1 LLESALVALL
11 LGSGSP
17 LLAEEKSQSVAAKP
31 GPPVFKAG
39 IDLVNITLTVR
50 DKEGQL
56 VSDLSADDFVIFE
69 DGHPQRVELFARA
82 TEEGKQDA
90 LALDLGLL
98 LDTSE
103 SMAQQMKLTRESAL
117 RFLDAIPR
125 ARDLL
130 VIFFDQDIRI
140 SRYDSENQQGLVD
153 RIIDMKGSGNTALY
167 DAITV
172 YLSRVEES
180 QGRKVLVLFTD
191 GEDSRSQTSL
201 NELISLVRSSNVMV
215 YAISFAGSS
224 FSLGSNR
231 YVSARSFLTYLA
243 TMTGGDIFTPSSPHD
258 LPGIYQKILNAL
270 AGQYVIGFISDNL
283 KRDGKFRKLRIELKD
298 KSRGFK
304 IQHRIGYVP
313 AASK

>member
-1 LLESALVALL
+1 VIVASL
-11 LGSGSP
+11 LGSGLP
-17 LLAEEKSQSVAAKP
+17 LYAEQKAQ
-31 GPPVFKAG
+31 PPVFKAG
-39 IDLVNITLTVR
+39 IDVVNITLTVR
-50 DKEGQL
+50 DNLGQL
-56 VSDLSADDFVIFE
+56 VSDLSADDFVVYE

-82 TEEGKQDA
+82 AEEGEVDA
-90 LALDLGLL
+90 LSLDLGLL

-117 RFLDAIPR
+117 RFLDAVPR

-191 GEDSRSQTSL
+191 GEDSRSQTRLS
-201 NELISLVRSSNVMV
+201 ELISLVRSSNVMV

-224 FSLGSNR
+224 FSLGTNR
-231 YVSARSFLTYLA
+231 YVSARSFLTHLA
-243 TMTGGDIFTPSSPHD
+243 ELTGGDIFTPSSPRD
-258 LPGIYQKILNAL
+258 LPGIYQKILNSL

-283 KRDGKFRKLRIELKD
+283 KRDGKFRKLKIEVKD
-298 KSRGFK
+298 KGRGLK
-304 IQHRIGYVP
+304 IQHRVGYVP
-313 AASK
+313 PTPK

>member
-1 LLESALVALL
+1 MLVSLLCGGAPSFAD
-11 LGSGSP
+11 
-17 LLAEEKSQSVAAKP
+17 EKPQ
-31 GPPVFKAG
+31 PPTFKVG
-39 IDLVNITLTVR
+39 VDVVNITLTVR
-50 DKEGQL
+50 DKGGQL
-56 VSDLSADDFVIFE
+56 VSDLSADDFAVYE
-69 DGHPQRVELFARA
+69 DNRPQRVGLFARA
-82 TEEGKQDA
+82 TQSGEEDA

-103 SMAQQMKLTRESAL
+103 SMARQMKLTRESAL

-130 VIFFDQDIRI
+130 VIFFDEDIRI
-140 SRYDSENQQGLVD
+140 SRYDSEHQQGLID
-153 RIIDMKGSGNTALY
+153 RIVEMKGGGNTALY

-172 YLSRVEES
+172 YLSRVHDA

-191 GEDSRSQTSL
+191 GEDSRSLTSL
-201 NELISLVRSSNVMV
+201 TELIALVRSSNVTV

-231 YVSARSFLTYLA
+231 YVSARSFLAHLVEI
-243 TMTGGDIFTPSSPHD
+243 TGGDIYTPSAPRD

-283 KRDGKFRKLRIELKD
+283 KRDGKFRKLRIEMKD
-298 KSRGFK
+298 KGRGLK

-313 AASK
+313 AATR

>member
-1 LLESALVALL
+1 VVVVS
-11 LGSGSP
+11 
-17 LLAEEKSQSVAAKP
+17 LLASGLRGSADEKP
-31 GPPVFKAG
+31 EPPVFKAG
-39 IDLVNITLTVR
+39 IDVVNITMTVR
-50 DKEGQL
+50 DKLGQL
-56 VSDLSADDFVIFE
+56 VTDLSADDFVVYE
-69 DGHPQRVELFARA
+69 DGHPQHVELFARA
-82 TEEGKQDA
+82 TEDGEPDA

-153 RIIDMKGSGNTALY
+153 RIVDMKGSGNTALY

-191 GEDSRSQTSL
+191 GEDSRSMTSL

-231 YVSARSFLTYLA
+231 YVSARSFLSYLA
-243 TMTGGDIFTPSSPHD
+243 EMTGGDIYTPASPHD
-258 LPGIYQKILNAL
+258 LAGIYQKILNAL
-270 AGQYVIGFISDNL
+270 AGQYVIGFISDNV
-283 KRDGKFRKLRIELKD
+283 KRDGKFRKLRIEVKD
-298 KSRGFK
+298 KGRGLK
-304 IQHRIGYVP
+304 IQHRLGYVP
-313 AASK
+313 TAAK

>member
-1 LLESALVALL
+1 LESVLVVSLL
-11 LGSGSP
+11 VSGLPGS
-17 LLAEEKSQSVAAKP
+17 AEDKQS
-31 GPPVFKAG
+31 PPVFKAG
-39 IDLVNITLTVR
+39 VDVVNITLTVR
-50 DKEGQL
+50 DKLGQL
-56 VSDLSADDFVIFE
+56 VSDLTADDFVVYE
-69 DGHPQRVELFARA
+69 DGRPQQVALFARA
-82 TEEGKQDA
+82 TEPGQEDA
-90 LALDLGLL
+90 LSLDLGLL

-140 SRYDSENQQGLVD
+140 SRYDSENQQGLVG

-167 DAITV
+167 DAISV

-191 GEDSRSQTSL
+191 GEDSRSITTL
-201 NELISLVRSSNVMV
+201 TELIALVRSSNVMV

-231 YVSARSFLTYLA
+231 YVSARTFLAYLA
-243 TMTGGDIFTPSSPHD
+243 EMTGGDIYTPTSPRD
-258 LPGIYQKILNAL
+258 LEGIYQKILSAL
-270 AGQYVIGFISDNL
+270 AGQYVIGFVSDNL

-298 KSRGFK
+298 KGRGLK
-304 IQHRIGYVP
+304 IQHRVGYVP
-313 AASK
+313 ATPK

>member
-1 LLESALVALL
+1 MLVVSLF
-11 LGSGSP
+11 GSGLP
-17 LLAEEKSQSVAAKP
+17 LSADDKP
-31 GPPVFKAG
+31 QPPVFKAG

-50 DKEGQL
+50 DNQGQL
-56 VSDLSADDFVIFE
+56 VSDLSADDFVVYE

-82 TEEGKQDA
+82 AEEGEVDA
-90 LALDLGLL
+90 LSLDLGLL

-191 GEDSRSQTSL
+191 GEDSRSLTSL

-243 TMTGGDIFTPSSPHD
+243 EMTGGDIFTPASPRD
-258 LPGIYQKILNAL
+258 LPGVYQKILNAL
-270 AGQYVIGFISDNL
+270 AGQYVIGFTSDNL
-283 KRDGKFRKLRIELKD
+283 KRDGKFRKLKIEAKD
-298 KSRGFK
+298 KSRGLK
-304 IQHRIGYVP
+304 IQHRVGYVP
-313 AASK
+313 PTPK

>member
-1 LLESALVALL
+1 LESVLVALF
-11 LGSGSP
+11 LGSGLPVS
-17 LLAEEKSQSVAAKP
+17 AEDKP
-31 GPPVFKAG
+31 QPPVFKAG
-39 IDLVNITLTVR
+39 IDVVNITLTVR
-50 DKEGQL
+50 DKLGQL
-56 VSDLSADDFVIFE
+56 VSDLSADDFVVYE
-69 DGHPQRVELFARA
+69 DGHPQHLELFARA
-82 TEEGKQDA
+82 TEEGQQDA

-130 VIFFDQDIRI
+130 VIFFDQDIRV
-140 SRYDSENQQGLVD
+140 SRYDSEHQQGLID
-153 RIIDMKGSGNTALY
+153 RIVEMKGSGNTALY
-167 DAITV
+167 DAISV
-172 YLSRVEES
+172 YLSRMGES

-191 GEDSRSQTSL
+191 GEDSRSMTSL
-201 NELISLVRSSNVMV
+201 NELIAVVRSSNVMV

-231 YVSARSFLTYLA
+231 YVSARSFLSYLA
-243 TMTGGDIFTPSSPHD
+243 EMTGGDIYTPGSPRD

-298 KSRGFK
+298 KGRGLK
-304 IQHRIGYVP
+304 IQHRLGYVP
-313 AASK
+313 AGAK

>member
-1 LLESALVALL
+1 
-11 LGSGSP
+11 
-17 LLAEEKSQSVAAKP
+17 
-31 GPPVFKAG
+31 
-39 IDLVNITLTVR
+39 
-50 DKEGQL
+50 
-56 VSDLSADDFVIFE
+56 
-69 DGHPQRVELFARA
+69 
-82 TEEGKQDA
+82 
-90 LALDLGLL
+90 LDLGLL

-153 RIIDMKGSGNTALY
+153 RIVDMKGSGTTALY

-172 YLSRVEES
+172 YLSKVADS

-191 GEDSRSQTSL
+191 GEDSRSNTSL
-201 NELISLVRSSNVMV
+201 NELLALVRSSNVMI

-231 YVSARSFLTYLA
+231 YVSARSFLAFLA
-243 TMTGGDIFTPSSPHD
+243 NATGGDIYTPASPHD
-258 LPGIYQKILNAL
+258 LPNIYQKILNAL
-270 AGQYVIGFISDNL
+270 AGQYVVGFVSDNL

-298 KSRGFK
+298 KGRGLK
-304 IQHRIGYVP
+304 VQHRLGYVP
-313 AASK
+313 ANLPK

>member
-1 LLESALVALL
+1 LESVLVVSL
-11 LGSGSP
+11 LGSPWPGF
-17 LLAEEKSQSVAAKP
+17 ADEKP
-31 GPPVFKAG
+31 ETPVFKAG
-39 IDLVNITLTVR
+39 IDVVNITMTVR
-50 DKEGQL
+50 DKLGQL
-56 VSDLSADDFVIFE
+56 VTDLSADDFVVYE
-69 DGHPQRVELFARA
+69 DGRPQHVELFARA
-82 TEEGKQDA
+82 TEDGEQEA
-90 LALDLGLL
+90 LTLDLGLL

-140 SRYDSENQQGLVD
+140 SRYDSEHQQGLVD
-153 RIIDMKGSGNTALY
+153 RIVEMKGSGNTALY

-201 NELISLVRSSNVMV
+201 SDLIALVRSSNVMV

-231 YVSARSFLTYLA
+231 YVSARSFLTHLA
-243 TMTGGDIFTPSSPHD
+243 EVTGGDIYTPASPRD
-258 LPGIYQKILNAL
+258 LPAIYQKILNAL

-283 KRDGKFRKLRIELKD
+283 RRDGKFRKLRIEVKD
-298 KSRGFK
+298 KGRGLK
-304 IQHRIGYVP
+304 IQHRLGYVP
-313 AASK
+313 ATPK

>member
-1 LLESALVALL
+1 LL
-11 LGSGSP
+11 L
-17 LLAEEKSQSVAAKP
+17 AADEK
-31 GPPVFKAG
+31 PPVFQAG
-39 IDLVNITLTVR
+39 VDVVNITLTVR
-50 DKEGQL
+50 DKLGQL
-56 VSDLSADDFVIFE
+56 VSDLTADDFVVYE
-69 DGHPQRVELFARA
+69 DGHPQHVALFARA
-82 TEEGKQDA
+82 TEPGQEEA
-90 LALDLGLL
+90 LSLDLGLL

-117 RFLDAIPR
+117 RFLDAVPR

-140 SRYDSENQQGLVD
+140 SRYDSENQQGLVQ
-153 RIIDMKGSGNTALY
+153 RIIEMKGSGNTALY

-191 GEDSRSQTSL
+191 GEDSRSLTSL
-201 NELISLVRSSNVMV
+201 SELIALVRSSNVMV

-231 YVSARSFLTYLA
+231 YVSARTFLAYLA
-243 TMTGGDIFTPSSPHD
+243 EMTGGDIYTPGSPHD
-258 LPGIYQKILNAL
+258 LAGIYQKILNAL
-270 AGQYVIGFISDNL
+270 AGQYVIGFVSDNL

-298 KSRGFK
+298 KGRGLK
-304 IQHRIGYVP
+304 VQHRLGYVP
-313 AASK
+313 ASTK

>member
-1 LLESALVALL
+1 MLVGLLF
-11 LGSGSP
+11 GSGLPGS
-17 LLAEEKSQSVAAKP
+17 AEEKQS
-31 GPPVFKAG
+31 PPVFKAG
-39 IDLVNITLTVR
+39 VDVVNITLTVR
-50 DKEGQL
+50 DKLGQL
-56 VSDLSADDFVIFE
+56 VSDLTADDFVVYE
-69 DGHPQRVELFARA
+69 DGHPQQVALFARA
-82 TEEGKQDA
+82 TEPGQEDA
-90 LALDLGLL
+90 LSLDLGLL

-140 SRYDSENQQGLVD
+140 SRYDSENQQGLIG

-191 GEDSRSQTSL
+191 GEDSRSVTSL
-201 NELISLVRSSNVMV
+201 TELISLVRSTNVMV

-231 YVSARSFLTYLA
+231 YVSARTFLAYLA
-243 TMTGGDIFTPSSPHD
+243 EMTGGDIYTPASPRD
-258 LPGIYQKILNAL
+258 LEGIYQKILNAL
-270 AGQYVIGFISDNL
+270 AGQYVIGFVSDNL

-298 KSRGFK
+298 KGRGLK
-304 IQHRIGYVP
+304 IQHRIGYIP
-313 AASK
+313 ATPK

>member
-1 LLESALVALL
+1 MKRAVVWETVLVALL
-11 LGSGSP
+11 LGSGLPGS
-17 LLAEEKSQSVAAKP
+17 AEDKP
-31 GPPVFKAG
+31 QPPVFKAG
-39 IDLVNITLTVR
+39 IDVVNITLTVR
-50 DKEGQL
+50 DKLGQL
-56 VSDLSADDFVIFE
+56 VSDLSADDFVVYE
-69 DGHPQRVELFARA
+69 DGHPQHVELFAGA
-82 TEEGKQDA
+82 TEDGEHDA

-98 LDTSE
+98 IDTSE

-140 SRYDSENQQGLVD
+140 SRYDSEHQQGLVD
-153 RIIDMKGSGNTALY
+153 RIVDMKGSGNTALY

-191 GEDSRSQTSL
+191 GEDSRSLTSL
-201 NELISLVRSSNVMV
+201 TELISLVRSSNVMV

-231 YVSARSFLTYLA
+231 YVSARSFLSHLVEI
-243 TMTGGDIFTPSSPHD
+243 TGGDIYTPSSPRD
-258 LPGIYQKILNAL
+258 LPGVYQKILNAL

-283 KRDGKFRKLRIELKD
+283 KVDGRFRKLRIELKD
-298 KSRGFK
+298 KGRGLK
-304 IQHRIGYVP
+304 IQHRLGYVP
-313 AASK
+313 AVPK

>member
-1 LLESALVALL
+1 VLVVLL
-11 LGSGSP
+11 LGGAWPAS
-17 LLAEEKSQSVAAKP
+17 ADEKAQPTVI
-31 GPPVFKAG
+31 KAG
-39 IDLVNITLTVR
+39 IDVVNITLTVR
-50 DKEGQL
+50 DPQGQL
-56 VSDLSADDFVIFE
+56 VSDLSADDFVVYE
-69 DGHPQRVELFARA
+69 DGHPQALELFARA
-82 TEEGKQDA
+82 TEEGREDA

-103 SMAQQMKLTRESAL
+103 SMAKQMKLTRESAL
-117 RFLDAIPR
+117 RFLDAVPR

-140 SRYDSENQQGLVD
+140 SRYDSEHQQGLID

-191 GEDSRSQTSL
+191 GEDSRSLTSL
-201 NELISLVRSSNVMV
+201 NELIALVRSSNVMV

-231 YVSARSFLTYLA
+231 YVSARSFLAHLA
-243 TMTGGDIFTPSSPHD
+243 ETTGGDIFTPASPRD
-258 LPGIYQKILNAL
+258 LPAIYQKILNAL
-270 AGQYVIGFISDNL
+270 AGQYVIGFVSDNL
-283 KRDGKFRKLRIELKD
+283 KRDGKFRKLRIEAKD
-298 KSRGFK
+298 KSRGLK
-304 IQHRIGYVP
+304 IQHRLGYVP
-313 AASK
+313 AVPK